1 MLGQQNR
8 QLIFWYRNHPI
19 FGTIDDRDRCTP
31 VALSTDQP
39 VTQTECNHEL
49 SDTLILNKACYSG
62 NCLVCWHAIEWTRV
76 DHHARM
82 LFRLGPGCGVAWLF
96 TFWSNNLTY
105 RNTELARKLKV
116 ALVMRRHAHNRTRA
130 ITHQHIIS
138 DPDRNAL
145 A

>member
-8 QLIFWYRNHPI
+8 QLIFWYRNHSI

-39 VTQTECNHEL
+39 ITQTECNHVF
-49 SDTLILNKACYSG
+49 SYALILNKACYSG
-62 NCLVCWHAIEWTRV
+62 NCLFIWHAIEWTRV
-76 DHHARM
+76 DHYSHV

-96 TFWSNNLTY
+96 TFWSNHFTY

-116 ALVMRRHAHNRTRA
+116 ALVMRRYAHNCSRA
-130 ITHQHIIS
+130 ITHQHIIGN
-138 DPDRNAL
+138 PY
-145 A
+145 